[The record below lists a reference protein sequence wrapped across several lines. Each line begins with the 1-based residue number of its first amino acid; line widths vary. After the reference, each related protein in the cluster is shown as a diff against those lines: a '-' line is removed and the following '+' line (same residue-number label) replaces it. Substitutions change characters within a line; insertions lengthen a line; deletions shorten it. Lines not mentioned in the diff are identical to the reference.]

1 MSFPIHYTPESLA
14 LGDKPKWVSATDGDT
29 PTIQLPVR
37 MLGMDAPELH
47 YGGATETNPGKFDA
61 AFASFLTKAGKSLDA
76 GLKAYLAPK
85 LKNKASTRH
94 IAAGKVASDH
104 FQQIVVE
111 RLKRVSETTGKE
123 LTPRHLFT
131 MVATEVF
138 DKYGRM
144 LAYLNASY
152 TKQERDTL
160 PVKKRQTFNLQMIA
174 DGHATSL
181 IIHPNI
187 PKPADLELVRQAM
200 AYARKS
206 KLGLWKAGAPLLHAF
221 EFRWIIDT
229 IDGKRQG
236 PDRFCGDFTTGKLY
250 PPQRYFE
257 VLPENRLW
265 FFAEDVGEAYAI
277 GFTLVT

>member
-1 MSFPIHYTPESLA
+1 MAFPIHYTPETLA

-61 AFASFLTKAGKSLDA
+61 AFASFLTKAGKSLDPA
-76 GLKAYLAPK
+76 LKKYLQPRLKAGAG
-85 LKNKASTRH
+85 TRH
-94 IAAGKVASDH
+94 ITAGKAASDH
-104 FQQIVVE
+104 FQLMVAE

-123 LTPRHLFT
+123 LSQRHVFT

-152 TKQERDTL
+152 SKQERETL
-160 PVKKRQTFNLQMIA
+160 PVKQRQTFNLQMVA

-181 IIHPNI
+181 LIYPNI
-187 PKPADLELVRQAM
+187 PKPTDLTLVQQAM
-200 AYARKS
+200 ANARKN
-206 KLGLWKAGAPLLHAF
+206 KLGLWKSATPLLHAF
-221 EFRWIIDT
+221 EFRWIVDT
-229 IDGKRQG
+229 LAGKRAG
-236 PDRFCGDFTTGKLY
+236 PDRFCGDFTTARLY

-265 FFAEDVGEAYAI
+265 FFAEDVGQAYSM
-277 GFTLVT
+277 GFTMAT

>member
-1 MSFPIHYTPESLA
+1 MAFPIHYTPESLA

-61 AFASFLTKAGKSLDA
+61 AFASFLAKEGKNLDPK
-76 GLKAYLAPK
+76 LKAYLAPR
-85 LKNKASTRH
+85 LKNKAGTRH
-94 IAAGKVASDH
+94 IAAGKIASDH
-104 FQQIVVE
+104 FQVMAAE
-111 RLKRVSETTGKE
+111 RLQRVSATGKE

-144 LAYLNASY
+144 LAYINASY
-152 TKQERDTL
+152 TKVERDTV
-160 PVKKRQTFNLQMIA
+160 PVKQRQTFNLQMMA

-181 IIHPNI
+181 VIYPNI
-187 PKPADLELVRQAM
+187 PKPIDLELVRQAM
-200 AYARKS
+200 AKARKD
-206 KLGLWKAGAPLLHAF
+206 KLGLWKSATPLLNAF

-229 IDGKRQG
+229 ISGKRQG

-265 FFAEDVGEAYAI
+265 FFAEDVGEAYAM
-277 GFTLVT
+277 GFTLV